1 MGLTVGVGG
10 ILVSKISFKML
21 TRGQIVGKVTS
32 SVSLKNTP
40 EMMLSCIYDYL
51 EIKRSLLH

>member
-32 SVSLKNTP
+32 SVSLK
-40 EMMLSCIYDYL
+40 MMLSCIYDYL
-51 EIKRSLLH
+51 EIKRSLPH